1 MNLVFRV
8 VLTAGVLGLSI
19 VMALDMVT
27 IGSGAM
33 IALIVALCGIAI
45 AVLLLTTHRSS
56 LTPVAMSMAERNQIA
71 ATIRA
76 LTAPK

>member
-8 VLTAGVLGLSI
+8 VLTAGVIGLSV

-33 IALIVALCGIAI
+33 IALIVAFCAIAI
-45 AVLLLTTHRSS
+45 AVLFLTTYRSS